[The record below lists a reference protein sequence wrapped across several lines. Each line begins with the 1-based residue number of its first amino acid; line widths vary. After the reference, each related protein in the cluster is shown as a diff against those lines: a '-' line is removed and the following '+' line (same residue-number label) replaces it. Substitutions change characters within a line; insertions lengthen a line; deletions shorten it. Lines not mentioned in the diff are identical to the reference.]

1 LEGRDPV
8 CYEAVRVRLTG
19 GTPFLSRPLA
29 QGTCAIRD
37 LLRMQRWPLD
47 HHLLLIGQG
56 TLTTGLCLRVTEIRL
71 WRHPCKEVDGGGRHP
86 RGTGNQGHGACHG
99 RVNQGMPGCGLAG
112 RGGRFPPQPRYQRR
126 VEGFTAS
133 HVMAPGDELPV
144 GTVEVERT
152 TAKPLSTSLDP
163 CTISKAKKPNNP
175 FCFRCKLSGHM
186 NEDCKAILDCV
197 VCNKKNSHVVAKCPL
212 LKFPRSDA
220 SFFGFG
226 NNDLGFF
233 RIPEFDYKLETLDPA
248 PTALIKVTGGKL
260 TPAAVQTE
268 LARFITKDWTWEALP
283 HSEESFLVV
292 FPSVEELQRMVDVD
306 FTLKNHGVTL
316 TISEWKDAS
325 DADPSY
331 QLDEVWVHIKG
342 VPHAWRHYLGFW
354 ALGSVI
360 GATLDVDM
368 YTYRKMGVIRVL
380 VGMMNRDPLPLT
392 TDIVFGTKGYEITFV
407 LEDEKFTPADPVV
420 FTDVPRW
427 VGKGGGDIGDDQD
440 DKNPGH
446 AKKKQRNG
454 WSVGGSGASSGGG
467 DSVGNDVPMLYAAA
481 LPLTTTLHG
490 PFCSL
495 FSSDGSTDAADHS
508 SKYSGVQNP
517 VCEVGAGTLL
527 TPVDLCVTMGNST
540 SNDADLRKVTNDIS
554 YEPVSL
560 SPSMQN
566 KMLMP
571 IVSQGMYGS
580 LVQDTQ
586 EARDACDDDLVGSL
600 CSSGTG
606 SKFYPFHNGL
616 FIRRS
621 TSSNVLDANGL
632 PRADEDATLKA
643 MRRASRRNLDGDL
656 CGKQLADRFLLP
668 ADNPQATQIL

>member
-1 LEGRDPV
+1 Q
-8 CYEAVRVRLTG
+8 
-19 GTPFLSRPLA
+19 S
-29 QGTCAIRD
+29 
-37 LLRMQRWPLD
+37 
-47 HHLLLIGQG
+47 
-56 TLTTGLCLRVTEIRL
+56 
-71 WRHPCKEVDGGGRHP
+71 KVDGRYSLLKP
-86 RGTGNQGHGACHG
+86 ASSSGNLCNTRSPSYAEMAARPPPPTNRAGDSNHRPVPSGNRNPTMAAPMQGGHGACHG

-212 LKFPRSDA
+212 LKFPRPDA

-226 NNDLGFF
+226 NYDLGFF
-233 RIPEFDYKLETLDPA
+233 RIPKFDYKLETPDPA

-260 TPAAVQTE
+260 THAAVQTK

-283 HSEESFLVV
+283 HSEESFL
-292 FPSVEELQRMVDVD
+292 RMVDVG
-306 FTLKNHGVTL
+306 FTLKNHGVTV

-517 VCEVGAGTLL
+517 VCE
-527 TPVDLCVTMGNST
+527 
-540 SNDADLRKVTNDIS
+540 
-554 YEPVSL
+554 
-560 SPSMQN
+560 
-566 KMLMP
+566 
-571 IVSQGMYGS
+571 
-580 LVQDTQ
+580 DTQ

-656 CGKQLADRFLLP
+656 CGKQLAD
-668 ADNPQATQIL
+668 

>member
-1 LEGRDPV
+1 
-8 CYEAVRVRLTG
+8 
-19 GTPFLSRPLA
+19 
-29 QGTCAIRD
+29 
-37 LLRMQRWPLD
+37 
-47 HHLLLIGQG
+47 
-56 TLTTGLCLRVTEIRL
+56 
-71 WRHPCKEVDGGGRHP
+71 
-86 RGTGNQGHGACHG
+86 
-99 RVNQGMPGCGLAG
+99 MPGRGLAG

-133 HVMAPGDELPV
+133 HEMAPGDELPA
-144 GTVEVERT
+144 GTAEVVRT

-163 CTISKAKKPNNP
+163 GTISKAKKPKNP

-212 LKFPRSDA
+212 LKFPRPDA

-233 RIPEFDYKLETLDPA
+233 RIPEFDYKLETPDPA

-427 VGKGGGDIGDDQD
+427 DGDGGGDIGDDQD

-467 DSVGNDVPMLYAAA
+467 DSGGNDVPMLDAAA
-481 LPLTTTLHG
+481 LPLTTSLHG

-508 SKYSGVQNP
+508 SKYSGVHNP

-527 TPVDLCVTMGNST
+527 TPVTAQIDLCVTMGNST
-540 SNDADLRKVTNDIS
+540 LNNTDLRK
-554 YEPVSL
+554 
-560 SPSMQN
+560 
-566 KMLMP
+566 
-571 IVSQGMYGS
+571 GMFGS

-586 EARDACDDDLVGSL
+586 EARDACDDDFGGSL
-600 CSSGTG
+600 CSSGT
-606 SKFYPFHNGL
+606 
-616 FIRRS
+616 
-621 TSSNVLDANGL
+621 
-632 PRADEDATLKA
+632 DEDATLKA
-643 MRRASRRNLDGDL
+643 MKRASRRNLDGDL

-668 ADNPQATQIL
+668 ADNSQATQILSGYLVGVTLPFTVGYSTEEGGSSYGCNRITNLGEGGHGVFLPEARVAI